1 MGPLRRNQRGAAL
14 KAKSMAGGVLNYP
27 CIGGTEHGSAPAG
40 YATVLEEVHL
50 GSGLRVYQRV
60 AAGILSWELQ
70 RRAGL
75 RVRTDSP
82 RVVPGARVASGFGVG
97 PLRLDA
103 PCEVVWVRE
112 PLPAGMPQSAGFGY
126 GALPGHPA
134 RGEESFEVEINGNA
148 EVLVRIRAFS
158 KPGNWFYAAGGLVTR
173 AAQRHVTSRYIEGAR
188 QLAVEGQ
195 LP

>member
-1 MGPLRRNQRGAAL
+1 M
-14 KAKSMAGGVLNYP
+14 KAKRTAGGVLNYP

-82 RVVPGARVASGFGVG
+82 RAVPGARVASGFGVG

-188 QLAVEGQ
+188 QLAAEG
-195 LP
+195 LRP